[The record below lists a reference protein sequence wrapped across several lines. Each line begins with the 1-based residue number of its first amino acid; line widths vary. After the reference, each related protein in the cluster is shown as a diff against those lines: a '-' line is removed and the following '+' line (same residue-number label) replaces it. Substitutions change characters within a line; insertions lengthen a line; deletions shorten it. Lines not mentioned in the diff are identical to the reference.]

1 MIIKALNRDRAL
13 EVLLSRGFMVTYN
26 AVMVLAFAAVA
37 WFLNERGSSAQ
48 LVWTFGS
55 GVHAGIGF
63 MWLIS
68 PHITERWRR
77 EMNTEVE
84 LMVSR
89 AMLQAMSD
97 ANMVMWSPSSPDD
110 GNNGRTL
117 Q

>member
-1 MIIKALNRDRAL
+1 MNRDRAL
-13 EVLLSRGFMVTYN
+13 EVLLSRPFSVAYN
-26 AVMVLAFAAVA
+26 AVMCIAFAAVA
-37 WFLNERGSSAQ
+37 LFLNEPGSWAQ
-48 LVWTFGS
+48 LIWTFGS
-55 GVHAGIGF
+55 GFHAGCGF

-68 PHITERWRR
+68 PHITARWRR

-89 AMLQAMSD
+89 AMLQAMGD
-97 ANMVMWSPSSPDD
+97 ANMVMWSPPSPDD